1 MNDREND
8 CSRALG
14 IVCRRRAFRDYE
26 SIVGRINNP
35 RKRNAAFLTIESIA
49 FKPRRIDIGR
59 YAAAEVEYRMALRA
73 ERNIVRRRDR
83 RINTHRC

>member
-1 MNDREND
+1 MIAAE
-8 CSRALG
+8 LG
-14 IVCRRRAFRDYE
+14 TFCRRRAFRDYE
-26 SIVGRINNP
+26 GIIGGINNP
-35 RKRNAAFLTIESIA
+35 VKPNAAFLTIEPIA

-73 ERNIVRRRDR
+73 ERNIVRRRGR

>member
-1 MNDREND
+1 MIVAELRT
-8 CSRALG
+8 
-14 IVCRRRAFRDYE
+14 VCRRRAFRDYQGV
-26 SIVGRINNP
+26 IGGINNP
-35 RKRNAAFLTIESIA
+35 GKRNAAFLTIEPIA

-73 ERNIVRRRDR
+73 ERNIVCRRGR